1 LDGRW
6 KLEVSLVLGIWLLV
20 LGVTETA
27 AQEEEVGKIFLGFHE
42 IGLAPWRG
50 FVYLKW
56 FMNDEHKQVTG
67 NKVSLEQRMA
77 RRPQVLARFHAIADM
92 MDQAVAQGCTADKAE
107 ERAIEHVRQLGGEL
121 LGDWAQEQQGGSLAR
136 ARDQHPQSIKHIK
149 KK

>member
-1 LDGRW
+1 M
-6 KLEVSLVLGIWLLV
+6 
-20 LGVTETA
+20 
-27 AQEEEVGKIFLGFHE
+27 E

-77 RRPQVLARFHAIADM
+77 NRPQVLARFHSIADM
-92 MDQAVAQGCTADKAE
+92 MDQAVAQGCTADEAE
-107 ERAIEHVRQLGGEL
+107 ERAIEQVRQLGREL
-121 LGDWAQEQQGGSLAR
+121 LGDWAQEQQDGSLAR
-136 ARDQHPQSIKHIK
+136 ARSQHPQAIKHIK